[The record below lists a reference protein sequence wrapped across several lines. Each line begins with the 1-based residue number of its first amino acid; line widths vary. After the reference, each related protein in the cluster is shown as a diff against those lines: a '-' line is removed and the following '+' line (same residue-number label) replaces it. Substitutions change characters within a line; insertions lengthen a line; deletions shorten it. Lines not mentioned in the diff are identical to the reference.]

1 MRITSP
7 TIGRKPSRARYRNP
21 VKLRTVGL
29 LLALWCVLVIG
40 PALVVTI
47 MWGTQTDEPPGYVVL
62 AWIVGY
68 LLQFGVFTVLA
79 LKTQRANN
87 FIGWLIAS
95 LAPWAADW
103 SAPVSLWWLVPCA
116 MLVIGYAWW
125 LYRSVARSRSLQRDG
140 VPARGVVVKV
150 VKPMM
155 NVVVN
160 NVYIRRTLLLRIERT
175 DGVAPYEAKYKGLFM
190 IGNIPDEG
198 SVIRLR
204 VDPADPR
211 YFEPVTDDD
220 GDSSYPPPQPSHTI
234 TDQLQRLSELHRR
247 GDLTD
252 SEFAAAKRRVLDG

>member
-1 MRITSP
+1 
-7 TIGRKPSRARYRNP
+7 

-29 LLALWCVLVIG
+29 LLALWC
-40 PALVVTI
+40 ALVVGPAIILSFVTD
-47 MWGTQTDEPPGYVVL
+47 GSADEPPGYVIL
-62 AWIVGY
+62 TWIGGY

-87 FIGWLIAS
+87 FTGWLIAS
-95 LAPWAADW
+95 LVPWAADW
-103 SAPVSLWWLVPCA
+103 SALVSPWWLLPWA
-116 MLVIGYAWW
+116 ALVIGYSWW

-140 VPARGVVVKV
+140 VLARGVVVKV

-160 NVYIRRTLLLRIERT
+160 NVYIRRTLVLRVERS

-190 IGNIPDEG
+190 IGNIPSNG
-198 SVIRLR
+198 SMIRLR

-211 YFEPVTDDD
+211 HFEAITDEE
-220 GDSSYPPPQPSHTI
+220 GNSSYTPPSTSHTI
-234 TDQLQRLSELHRR
+234 TGQLQQLSELHRR

-252 SEFAAAKRRVLDG
+252 AEFAAAKSKILDG

>member
-1 MRITSP
+1 MRTTSP
-7 TIGRKPSRARYRNP
+7 RIGRKPSRARYRNP

-40 PALVVTI
+40 PAVVISLSGVNTEDPA
-47 MWGTQTDEPPGYVVL
+47 GFVLL
-62 AWIVGY
+62 AWIGGY
-68 LLQFGVFTVLA
+68 LLQFGVFMVVA
-79 LKTQRANN
+79 MKTQRGNN
-87 FIGWLIAS
+87 LTGWLIAS
-95 LAPWAADW
+95 LVPWAADF
-103 SAPVSLWWLVPCA
+103 SAPVSPWWLLPCA
-116 MLVIGYAWW
+116 MLVICYAWW
-125 LYRSVARSRSLQRDG
+125 VYRSVARSRSLQRDG

-190 IGNIPDEG
+190 IGNIPGEG

-211 YFEPVTDDD
+211 HFEAVTDDD
-220 GDSSYPPPQPSHTI
+220 GDSSYTPPQPSHTI

>member
-1 MRITSP
+1 M
-7 TIGRKPSRARYRNP
+7 
-21 VKLRTVGL
+21 KLRTVAL
-29 LLALWCVLVIG
+29 LLTLWCVLVIA
-40 PALVVTI
+40 PALVASMV
-47 MWGTQTDEPPGYVVL
+47 WGADYDEAPGYAVL
-62 AWIVGY
+62 TWIVGY

-79 LKTQRANN
+79 LKTRQAANN

-95 LAPWAADW
+95 LAPWVADW
-103 SAPVSLWWLVPCA
+103 SVPVSLWWLLPCA
-116 MLVIGYAWW
+116 ALVIGYSWW

-140 VPARGVVVKV
+140 VSARGVVVKV

-160 NVYIRRTLLLRIERT
+160 NVYIRRTLLLRVERA

-211 YFEPVTDDD
+211 HFEAVTDDD
-220 GDSSYPPPQPSHTI
+220 GDSSYTPPRPSHTI
-234 TDQLQRLSELHRR
+234 TDELQRLSELHRR

-252 SEFAAAKRRVLDG
+252 AEFTAAKRRILDS